1 MKKLFVVLGVVLCSA
16 TLTACVSIAQ
26 KATEAEVLNH
36 YVGTWKSE
44 AVYKPSK
51 WFPEGKRWV
60 GTSDVNVKWI
70 LDGNLQQIEIYNDV
84 EQILFIQR
92 YNQKTNRYERWD
104 IHASGISSYWL
115 GSYNEE
121 AKSMTWKYVDFGS
134 GSSGT
139 IVDQF
144 SEGKVNTSIIWRQQ
158 VFFKDVHGN
167 VLLDGVIERR
177 RTEAALRGNAAFA
190 QKSPEAEVL
199 NHYVGTW
206 KSEAVFKP
214 AKGFPEGWRGV
225 GTVDT
230 KWILD
235 GNLQQME
242 IIYSDSVQILV
253 IQRYNKKTNRYER
266 WMIHS
271 WGDRSYWQGSHNEET
286 KSMTWEYAV
295 PGSGSSGTIVHQF
308 SEKKAITSRM
318 LMEDVHGNVL
328 MDGVVELRRTEQSA
342 E

>member
-1 MKKLFVVLGVVLCSA
+1 M
-16 TLTACVSIAQ
+16 
-26 KATEAEVLNH
+26 
-36 YVGTWKSE
+36 
-44 AVYKPSK
+44 
-51 WFPEGKRWV
+51 
-60 GTSDVNVKWI
+60 
-70 LDGNLQQIEIYNDV
+70 QQIEIHNDV

-92 YNQKTNRYERWD
+92 YNQKTNKYERWD

-144 SEGKVNTSIIWRQQ
+144 REGKVTTSIIWRQQ
-158 VFFKDVHGN
+158 VFLKDVHGN

-177 RTEAALRGNAAFA
+177 RTEAALMGNAAFA
-190 QKSPEAEVL
+190 QKPPEAEVL

-206 KSEAVFKP
+206 KSEGVVKP
-214 AKGFPEGWRGV
+214 SKWFPEGKRWV
-225 GTVDT
+225 GTHDT

-242 IIYSDSVQILV
+242 IIFSDLVQILV
-253 IQRYNKKTNRYER
+253 IQRYNQKTNRYER
-266 WMIHS
+266 WKIDS
-271 WGDRSYWQGSHNEET
+271 WGDSSYWLGSPNEEA

-295 PGSGSSGTIVHQF
+295 PGLGLSGTMVHQF
-308 SEKKAITSRM
+308 SEGKAITVRM

-328 MDGVVELRRTEQSA
+328 VDGVIEAKRTEQPG

>member
-16 TLTACVSIAQ
+16 TLTACVSFAQ
-26 KATEAEVLNH
+26 KTPEAEVLNG

-60 GTSDVNVKWI
+60 GTSDVNVKLI
-70 LDGNLQQIEIYNDV
+70 LDGNLQQIEIHNDV

-144 SEGKVNTSIIWRQQ
+144 SEGKVTTSIIWRQQ
-158 VFFKDVHGN
+158 VLFKDVQGN

-177 RTEAALRGNAAFA
+177 RTKAALMGNAAFA

-206 KSEAVFKP
+206 KSEGVVKP
-214 AKGFPEGWRGV
+214 SKWFPEGKRWV
-225 GTVDT
+225 GTHDT

-242 IIYSDSVQILV
+242 FYGVLGQTLA
-253 IQRYNKKTNRYER
+253 IQRYNQKTNRYER
-266 WMIHS
+266 WFIQAS
-271 WGDRSYWQGSHNEET
+271 GDSSYWQGSHNEEA
-286 KSMTWEYAV
+286 KSITWKV
-295 PGSGSSGTIVHQF
+295 VDFGSGSSGTIVDQF
-308 SEKKAITSRM
+308 SEGKRTAII
-318 LMEDVHGNVL
+318 LVKDVHGNVL
-328 MDGVVELRRTEQSA
+328 IDGVVELRRTEQSA